1 MTALAIRSC
10 PCGCGTAM
18 LVARAAHPSSWLEV
32 LEIEPVLTVDGD
44 DPVQAKR
51 VDWVRRAWAAAEG
64 KRELCH
70 G

>member
-18 LVARAAHPSSWLEV
+18 LVAVVRPRTFLDGLE
-32 LEIEPVLTVDGD
+32 LEPVLTVAGG

-51 VDWVRRAWAAAEG
+51 VDWVRRAWAAVEG
-64 KRELCH
+64 KR
-70 G
+70 GMR